1 MKCPKCQHEN
11 SAKAKF
17 CEECAAPLARA
28 CDNCGSQV
36 SLTAEF
42 CPQCGHPLSP
52 VRDDP
57 RFASPKSYTPQHLA
71 DKILTSRAAFEG
83 ERKQVTVLFADIKG
97 SMELLADRDP
107 EDAQKLL
114 DPVLERMIEAVHRYE
129 GTVNRVM
136 GDGIMALFGA
146 PIAHEDHA
154 VRACYAALRMQETVT
169 RYADEVQRTHGL
181 PVTIRVGL
189 NSGEIVV
196 CAIGNDLH
204 VDYTV
209 VGQTAHLAARMEQM
223 AKPGSV
229 LTTADTLE
237 LAEGYVA
244 VKSLGP
250 VPVKGLANPVQIY
263 EVTGAGAARTRL
275 QAAAGRGLTRFVGR
289 NVELE
294 QLRRAQQLAG
304 HSQGQVVA
312 IVGEAGVGKSRLV
325 HEFVHSHH
333 TADWLVLE
341 SNSVSYGRA
350 TPYLPIIELLRHYFQ
365 IGVHDSTRSIR
376 EKVTGKI
383 LTLDAALQD
392 AIPPMLDLLDALD
405 EKHPFQSLDRAQHRQ
420 YTYQAVTRLLLSETR
435 VQPVVAVFEDLHWN
449 DALSLGLLN
458 ELVGDAKDARLL
470 LVVSYRP
477 EYMDEWRN
485 RPNYRLL
492 HLDPLAS
499 ESLAELLQALVGPD
513 PSLPTLKSFLVER
526 ASGNPFFVEEIV
538 RVLVDT
544 GVLEGARG
552 SYRLARPFS
561 STEVP
566 PTVQAVLAARIDA
579 LPAAEKRLL
588 HQAAVIGHDARFTL
602 LHAICGLTED
612 GLRALLDNL
621 QAAEFLYATQLFPDL
636 QYTFMHSLT
645 HNVAYSGVLHER
657 RRNIHA
663 RVVDAVEE
671 LYADRLGEQ
680 VERLAH
686 HAVRA
691 ELQEKAVHYLR
702 QAGAKQAARGAL
714 QEARTSFEQALDI
727 LKSVPESG
735 ATMEEAFEV
744 RLELRTVLRQLG
756 EVGLMLKHLRQ
767 AEVLAEQLNDDVRR
781 CRVCSFLTVVLS
793 NLGQVDEAAV
803 IGARSVEIAQHIG
816 DLRLSIIAGSNL
828 AEPYYLRGEYEQA
841 VGVAAGSLAALPSQW
856 AHEYFGM
863 AVPPSVFARGWLVM
877 SLADLGRFQE
887 AIQYEAEAIRIA
899 EVTKHAHTIGW
910 AQLTASKLHLLK
922 GDWAKA
928 RDLLEKWINMPGT
941 LDVAILLPWAV
952 TSLAWTLAQIG
963 DASEALSRLREGE
976 EHLKRQ
982 EVEGIFVHRGW
993 SYHAVARGYL
1003 LLGRLDEA
1011 RRLADRSIESS
1022 QRQPGFAAHAL
1033 RLLGDVATHP
1043 DQFDAESGVTHYHQA
1058 LALAQPRG
1066 MRPLAAHCHF
1076 GLGRLHRRTGNPG
1089 CARQHLTAAKNM
1101 YSEMDMG
1108 FWLTQVEAER
1118 RCAVR

>member
-1 MKCPKCQHEN
+1 
-11 SAKAKF
+11 
-17 CEECAAPLARA
+17 
-28 CDNCGSQV
+28 
-36 SLTAEF
+36 
-42 CPQCGHPLSP
+42 
-52 VRDDP
+52 
-57 RFASPKSYTPQHLA
+57 
-71 DKILTSRAAFEG
+71 
-83 ERKQVTVLFADIKG
+83 
-97 SMELLADRDP
+97 
-107 EDAQKLL
+107 
-114 DPVLERMIEAVHRYE
+114 
-129 GTVNRVM
+129 
-136 GDGIMALFGA
+136 
-146 PIAHEDHA
+146 
-154 VRACYAALRMQETVT
+154 
-169 RYADEVQRTHGL
+169 
-181 PVTIRVGL
+181 
-189 NSGEIVV
+189 
-196 CAIGNDLH
+196 
-204 VDYTV
+204 
-209 VGQTAHLAARMEQM
+209 MEQM

-229 LTTADTLE
+229 LTTAHTLE

-244 VKSLGP
+244 VKPLGP
-250 VPVKGLANPVQIY
+250 VPVKGLAHPVQIY
-263 EVTGAGAARTRL
+263 EVTGAGVARTRL

-294 QLRRAQQLAG
+294 QLRRAQELAG

-312 IVGEAGVGKSRLV
+312 IVGETGVGKSRLV

-365 IGVHDSTRSIR
+365 ISVHDSTRSIR

-383 LTLDAALQD
+383 LTLDPALHD

-405 EKHPFQSLDRAQHRQ
+405 EEHPFQSLDRAQHRQ
-420 YTYQAVTRLLLSETR
+420 YTYQAFVRLLLSETR
-435 VQPVVAVFEDLHWN
+435 VQSVVAVFEDLHWN

-477 EYMDEWRN
+477 EFRDEWRS
-485 RPNYRLL
+485 RPNYRQL

-499 ESLAELLQALVGPD
+499 ESLAELLQVLLGSD
-513 PSLPTLKSFLVER
+513 PSLPSLKSFLVER

-538 RVLVDT
+538 RVLVNT

-588 HQAAVIGHDARFTL
+588 HQAAVIGHDAPFTL

-1022 QRQPGFAAHAL
+1022 QRQPNFVAHA
-1033 RLLGDVATHP
+1033 RCILGDLAIHP
-1043 DQFDAESGVTHYHQA
+1043 EYFDAESAAAHYRAA
-1058 LALAQPRG
+1058 LTLAKPRG
-1066 MRPLAAHCHF
+1066 MRPIAAHCHF